1 MGSSRLIHTII
12 GLLMCFVINVAS
24 AQDALPIT
32 ESAVKAFQ
40 EGNIDQAKDRIHSA
54 LANETEKNHPYTWCV
69 KGFVYKEIYK
79 NTAQKD
85 RKSPNREIA
94 VEAIMKSMALD
105 TKKAYFDLNDKA
117 LRFLATSI
125 YNDVVLST
133 RSLNEYTLEEPE
145 QFYERY
151 KEIMLFL
158 EPNVNFN
165 QQDLELFR
173 VMAEAHHRIYL
184 KDPEKNNIY
193 FERCAEYYNKALN
206 LNAQDTLSNYNLAI
220 LYYNKG
226 IYKIKKI
233 DHSTEIF
240 ELIMIQDECVEL
252 FKKSLP
258 YMLKA
263 HELDP
268 FRMEPLKG
276 LRAIYKSLSD
286 DANEEKYK
294 TLLEQYIQEGIIKTE
309 DGR

>member
-12 GLLMCFVINVAS
+12 GLLMCFTLNVAL

-40 EGNIDQAKDRIHSA
+40 EGNIDQAKDRIHFA
-54 LANETEKNHPYTWCV
+54 LANEAEKNHPYTWCV
-69 KGFVYKEIYK
+69 KGFVYKELYK

-85 RKSPNREIA
+85 RRSPNREIA
-94 VEAIMKSMALD
+94 IEAIMKSMVLD

-145 QFYERY
+145 QFYDRY

-158 EPNVNFN
+158 EPNTTFN
-165 QQDLELFR
+165 QQDLELYR
-173 VMAEAHHRIYL
+173 VLAEAHHRIYL

-193 FERCAEYYNKALN
+193 FDRCADYYNQALSI
-206 LNAQDTLSNYNLAI
+206 NAQDTLSNYNLAI

-226 IYKIKKI
+226 VYKIKKI

-258 YMLKA
+258 FMLKA

-286 DANEEKYK
+286 DDNEERYK
-294 TLLEQYIQEGIIKTE
+294 KLLEQYIQEGIIKTE